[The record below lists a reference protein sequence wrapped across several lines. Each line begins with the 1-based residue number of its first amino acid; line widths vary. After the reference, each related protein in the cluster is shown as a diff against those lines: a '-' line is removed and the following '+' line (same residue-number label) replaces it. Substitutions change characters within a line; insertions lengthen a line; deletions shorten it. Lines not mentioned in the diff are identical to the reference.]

1 MLFTIPD
8 EFYVDV
14 DVVFDVVL
22 ELEGAVVFARFVV
35 LDGMDCVV

>member
-1 MLFTIPD
+1 MLFTFPD

-22 ELEGAVVFARFVV
+22 EFEGAVVFVRFVV